1 MFTYVP
7 SGVCSKRI
15 EFEIKDGNIGR
26 VVFEGGCPGNLEGI
40 SRLVEGMP
48 VADVITRL
56 QGITC
61 GKKTT
66 SCPDQ
71 LALALGEWEQNDSV
85 ITATIGS
92 VV

>member
-7 SGVCSKRI
+7 AGVCVKRI
-15 EFEIKDGNIGR
+15 EFEIKDGNLSR
-26 VVFEGGCPGNLEGI
+26 VDFEGGCPGNLEGV
-40 SRLVEGMP
+40 SRLVVGMP

-61 GKKTT
+61 GKKAT

-71 LALALGEWEQNDSV
+71 LTLALGEWEQNNRGQ
-85 ITATIGS
+85 A
-92 VV
+92 

>member
-15 EFEIKDGNIGR
+15 EFEVKDGNLSR
-26 VVFEGGCPGNLEGI
+26 VVFEGGCPGNLKGV

-71 LALALGEWEQNDSV
+71 LTRALGAWTQANS
-85 ITATIGS
+85 
-92 VV
+92 

>member
-1 MFTYVP
+1 MLMLTYVP

-15 EFEIKDGNIGR
+15 EFDIKDGKLSHLA
-26 VVFEGGCPGNLEGI
+26 FEGGCPGNLEGI

-48 VADVITRL
+48 VDDVIFRL

-61 GKKTT
+61 GKKAT

-71 LALALGEWEQNDSV
+71 LTLALGEWKKANS
-85 ITATIGS
+85 
-92 VV
+92 

>member
-1 MFTYVP
+1 MLTYVP

-15 EFEIKDGNIGR
+15 EFDIKDGNLSH
-26 VVFEGGCPGNLEGI
+26 VVFEGGCPGNQEGI

-48 VADVITRL
+48 VDDVITRL

-61 GKKTT
+61 GKKKT

-71 LALALGEWEQNDSV
+71 LTLALGEWKQANL
-85 ITATIGS
+85 
-92 VV
+92 